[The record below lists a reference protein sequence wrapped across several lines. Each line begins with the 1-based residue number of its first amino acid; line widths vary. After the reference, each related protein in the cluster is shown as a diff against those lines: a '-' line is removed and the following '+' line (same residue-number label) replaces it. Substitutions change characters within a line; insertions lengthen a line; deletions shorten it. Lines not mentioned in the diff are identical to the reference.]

1 MPLST
6 TTRGYLYVTAAAL
19 LWATSGTAAKALF
32 ERGLSPFELVQA
44 RVTVA
49 AAVLGAAYG
58 LFAPALLKIRARDL
72 GYFLLLGGVAMAG
85 VQFTYFF
92 AISKIQ
98 VAAAILLEYLAPIL
112 IALYGVLF
120 WQERMTVLKTLA
132 LALAVGGCFLV
143 AGGYSLALL
152 SMNRLGIAGGLAAAV
167 CFAGYSLLGERG
179 MHRYSPWTVLF
190 YALAFAALTWHLL
203 YAPFHYLTAGFAAV
217 EWAGIVYIAFL
228 GTIAPFGL
236 FFLGINHIRATR
248 ASVTA
253 CLEPISAGVLA
264 FFLLGERLEVP
275 QVLGAALV
283 VGAVAL
289 MVLSRER
296 EERSPARIRAG
307 RAGV

>member
-1 MPLST
+1 MRLST

-49 AAVLGAAYG
+49 AVVLGAAYG
-58 LFAPALLKIRARDL
+58 LFAPRLFKIRARDL
-72 GYFLLLGGVAMAG
+72 AYFLLLGGAAMAG

-132 LALAVGGCFLV
+132 LALAVAGCFLV

-167 CFAGYSLLGERG
+167 CFAGYSLLGERV
-179 MHRYSPWTVLF
+179 MHRYPPWTVLF
-190 YALAFAALTWHLL
+190 YALLFAALTWHLL
-203 YAPFHYLTAGFAAV
+203 YAPFHYMTAGFAAI

>member
-1 MPLST
+1 MRFSD

-19 LWATSGTAAKALF
+19 LWATSGNAAKALF
-32 ERGLSPFELVQA
+32 EQGMTPFELVQV
-44 RVTVA
+44 RVTIA
-49 AAVLGAAYG
+49 AVVLGAAYG
-58 LFAPALLKIRARDL
+58 LFAPALLKIRVRDL
-72 GYFLLLGGVAMAG
+72 PYFLLLGGVAMAG
-85 VQFTYFF
+85 VQFTYFL

-98 VAAAILLEYLAPIL
+98 VAAAVLIQYMAPIL

-120 WQERMTVLKTLA
+120 WKERMTPLKTLA
-132 LALAVGGCFLV
+132 LALAVGGCFFV

-152 SMNRLGIAGGLAAAV
+152 SMNRLGIAAALASAV

-203 YAPFHYLTAGFAAV
+203 YAPFHYITAGFAAI
-217 EWAGIVYIAFL
+217 EWAGIVYIALL
-228 GTIAPFGL
+228 GTVVPFGL
-236 FFLGINHIRATR
+236 FFLGINHIRSTR

-264 FFLLGERLEVP
+264 YFLLGERLEVP
-275 QVLGAALV
+275 QMLGAALV

-289 MVLSRER
+289 MVLSREL
-296 EERSPARIRAG
+296 EEQAPARIRAG
-307 RAGV
+307 R